1 MSKPKDNIAWWRV
14 ANAQELPSPALLVY
28 PARIDANLRRM
39 LAIAGGPG
47 RLRPHVKT
55 HKMPELIRRQRAL
68 GITKFKCSTIAE
80 VEMTAAAG
88 GLDVLLAYQ
97 PTGPNAA
104 RLVKLAK
111 KFPNI
116 SFSTIADDA
125 DAIDLLAKAA
135 VAANIRMGVYLDV
148 DCGMRRTG
156 IAPSPRAVELYAQIA
171 NAKGLRAAGL
181 HVYDGHNHESDVA
194 ARAARCEA
202 DFFPVA
208 ELHRQLDR
216 RGLFVPNVVAGGT
229 PTFPLHARRPGVEC
243 SPGTCVL
250 WDFGY
255 GEKLPDLDFQLAA
268 VLLTR
273 VVSKPGAGRLCLD
286 LGHKAVAAENPQPRV
301 QFLNLPDAVPVMHSE
316 EHLVVETPAAAEFAV
331 GDCIYAVPRHICPTC
346 ALHSEVVVVEKG
358 RATGRWAVAARDRV
372 LTI

>member
-1 MSKPKDNIAWWRV
+1 MI
-14 ANAQELPSPALLVY
+14 
-28 PARIDANLRRM
+28 
-39 LAIAGGPG
+39 AIAGGSD

-55 HKMPELIRRQRAL
+55 HKMSELIRRQLAL

-80 VEMTAAAG
+80 AEMTAEAG
-88 GLDVLLAYQ
+88 ALDVLLAYQ

-104 RLVKLAK
+104 RLAKLAK
-111 KFPNI
+111 KFPQA
-116 SFSTIADDA
+116 SFSAIVDDA
-125 DAIDLLAKAA
+125 EAITFLGRTS
-135 VAANIRMGVYLDV
+135 VAAGIRLGVYLDL

-156 IAPSPRAVELYAQIA
+156 VAPGPKAIELYAQIS
-171 NAKGLRAAGL
+171 NTLGLRAAGL

-194 ARAARCEA
+194 ARAVRCEA

-208 ELHRQLDR
+208 ELRQQLDKL
-216 RGLFVPNVVAGGT
+216 GLFVPNVVAGGT
-229 PTFPLHARRPGVEC
+229 PTFPLHVGRPGVEC

-286 LGHKAVAAENPQPRV
+286 LGHKAVAAENPHPRV
-301 QFLNLPDAVPVMHSE
+301 KFLNLPEAVAVMHSE
-316 EHLVVETPAAAEFAV
+316 EHLVVETPSAAEFAV

-346 ALHSEVVVVEKG
+346 ALHAEAVVVEKG
-358 RATGRWAVAARDRV
+358 RATGRWVVTARDRT
-372 LTI
+372 LTV